1 MTKELTGDQSSADKE
16 PDLRSAGLKVTLPRT
31 WVLELFR
38 TSKLRHLTA
47 DEVFRQLA
55 GQGLDVGLA
64 TVYRVLSHLEAVGLL
79 TRHSFDGGK
88 AVYELNEKSH
98 HDHLICLTC
107 GQVDE
112 FTNDLIEDL
121 QQQAAQAQGYEL
133 VHHRL
138 ALYGYCPACISKRKD
153 FATPVSLTVSG

>member
-1 MTKELTGDQSSADKE
+1 MTEESTSTPAPEE
-16 PDLRSAGLKVTLPRT
+16 PDLRSAGLKVTQPRT

-47 DEVFRQLA
+47 DEVFRALA
-55 GQGLDVGLA
+55 TQQLDVALA

-79 TRHSFDGGK
+79 TRHSFDGGR

-112 FTNDLIEDL
+112 FVNDTIEDL
-121 QQQAAQAQGYEL
+121 QQQTAQAQGYEL

-138 ALYGYCPACISKRKD
+138 ALYGYCPACVAKRK
-153 FATPVSLTVSG
+153 A